1 MLVALLCCAAPGAA
15 QRTRKPATHT
25 VTIEAMRFSPEI
37 LKIKPGD
44 VVIWVNKD
52 IVSHT
57 ATATGPKG
65 FESGALDTGKSWKRT
80 FKVKG
85 DFPYVCRLH
94 PTMKARL
101 LVQ

>member
-1 MLVALLCCAAPGAA
+1 
-15 QRTRKPATHT
+15 
-25 VTIEAMRFSPEI
+25 MRFSPEI

-44 VVIWVNKD
+44 VVIWINKD

-57 ATATGPKG
+57 ATATGKNA

-85 DFPYVCRLH
+85 DFPYICRLH